1 MKKLVLISLLIVA
14 GWCQY
19 ANGQELVGANVIIEH
34 PETNDEVARIRDVIY
49 SHKFGTALTMDVLK
63 PARPNGIG
71 VVFILSGGWHSD
83 ISMIE
88 KRRRHFHYFT
98 DRGQTVFLVIHS
110 SAPKF
115 QVHEV
120 IQDVH
125 RAVRFIR
132 FHAAKYGV
140 DPNRL
145 GISGMSSG
153 GHLSLSIGT
162 GVGRKLVPDSLQQA
176 VQVDSVDLV
185 SSQVQA
191 VACFFPPAD
200 LVNFGNAGRL
210 FVDCDTVRRYW
221 PQFGVDGKSRA
232 EKLTIMQSL
241 SPYLAIS
248 NDDPPTLLLH
258 GTEDPIVPLEQSK
271 RFIERLKAVGVPAQ
285 LIVHQGGA
293 HGWEETWE
301 SDLNVLADWFEKY
314 LPVARK

>member
-1 MKKLVLISLLIVA
+1 M
-14 GWCQY
+14 
-19 ANGQELVGANVIIEH
+19 LVGADAVI
-34 PETNDEVARIRDVIY
+34 NDELARVRDVIY

-63 PARPNGIG
+63 PAKPNGIG
-71 VVFILSGGWHSD
+71 VVFVLSGGWHSD
-83 ISMIE
+83 INMIE

-110 SAPKF
+110 SVPKF

-162 GVGRKLVPDSLQQA
+162 GVGRKPVPDTIQQA
-176 VQVDSVDLV
+176 VPVDSVDLV
-185 SSQVQA
+185 SSRVQA

-241 SPYLAIS
+241 SPYHAIS
-248 NDDPPTLLLH
+248 KDDPPTLLLH
-258 GTEDPIVPLEQSK
+258 GTKDPIVPLEQSK
-271 RFIERLKAVGVPAQ
+271 RFVERLKAVGVPAQ
-285 LIVHQGGA
+285 LIVHQGGG